1 MRAKQ
6 SPAER
11 VAEIQAALREAKLDG
26 WLFYDFRHSD
36 PLAYRILK
44 LDEKMFASRR
54 WFYYV
59 PASGEPVKI
68 VQSIEQFKLDSL
80 PGRKLVFRGWQEL
93 HARLREVL
101 APAAKESKRRVAMQ
115 YSPMNDIPYISRVDA
130 GTIEL
135 VRSFGVEP
143 VTSAELVQR
152 FEAVFSPEQH
162 QMHVEA
168 SDKMHRI
175 IQEAF
180 AEIARR
186 IRADEP
192 TTEWDI
198 AQFMLRRYKEEG
210 MEQEP
215 MIVAV
220 NANAANPHYMPTKEK
235 NSPIKRGDFV
245 LIDAATK
252 LSKPDAVAT
261 DQTWT
266 GYVGETVPEEY
277 SRIFNIV
284 REARDSA
291 VDFVRKNIRA
301 GKPIRGAEVDDVSRG
316 VITRA
321 GFGEQFTH
329 RTGHSIGEETHGNGV
344 NIDDFETR
352 DSRRI
357 IPGVC
362 FSIEPGIYLEG
373 KFGVRS
379 EINVYVSDKDIEVT
393 GQPIQ
398 TEIIPILKLS
408 DPGSARVSRA
418 GDGVSPSRTFSA
430 ELVISILPLRTAD
443 ATAKRLDVAASP
455 VERSLSRELR
465 FVLNRH
471 HPADTEPVFK
481 HSELG
486 RPECLLKRH
495 CNLATVGK
503 RVEDALG
510 FLLVRNNN

>member
-1 MRAKQ
+1 MKASDFSILTAGILSFTLISSMHAQQ
-6 SPAER
+6 SPEER

-80 PGRKLVFRGWQEL
+80 PGRKLIFRGWQEL
-93 HARLREVL
+93 HAQLREVL
-101 APAAKESKRRVAMQ
+101 GAAAKESKRRIAMQ

-135 VRSFGVEP
+135 VRSLGVEP

-152 FEAVFSPEQH
+152 FEAVFSPAQH

-175 IQEAF
+175 IQDAF

-198 AQFMLRRYKEEG
+198 AQFMLGRYKEEG
-210 MEQEP
+210 MQQEP

-220 NANAANPHYMPTKEK
+220 NANTADPHYMPTKEK
-235 NSPIKRGDFV
+235 NSPVRRGDFV

-252 LSKPDAVAT
+252 LTKPDAVAT

-266 GYVGETVPEEY
+266 GYVGETVSEEY
-277 SRIFNIV
+277 TRIFNIV

-291 VDFVRKNIRA
+291 IEFVRKNIRD

-321 GFGEQFTH
+321 GFGEKFTH

-344 NIDDFETR
+344 NIDNFETR
-352 DSRRI
+352 ASRRI
-357 IPGVC
+357 TPGVC
-362 FSIEPGIYLEG
+362 CSIEPGIYQEG

-379 EINVYVSDKDIEVT
+379 EINVYVSDRDIEVT

-398 TEIIPILKLS
+398 TEIIPILK
-408 DPGSARVSRA
+408 
-418 GDGVSPSRTFSA
+418 TQ
-430 ELVISILPLRTAD
+430 
-443 ATAKRLDVAASP
+443 
-455 VERSLSRELR
+455 
-465 FVLNRH
+465 
-471 HPADTEPVFK
+471 
-481 HSELG
+481 
-486 RPECLLKRH
+486 
-495 CNLATVGK
+495 
-503 RVEDALG
+503 
-510 FLLVRNNN
+510 

>member
-1 MRAKQ
+1 
-6 SPAER
+6 
-11 VAEIQAALREAKLDG
+11 
-26 WLFYDFRHSD
+26 
-36 PLAYRILK
+36 LK
-44 LDEKMFASRR
+44 LDEKMLASRR
-54 WFYYV
+54 WFYYI
-59 PASGEPVKI
+59 PATGEPVKI

-80 PGRKLVFRGWQEL
+80 PGRKLIFRGWQEL

-101 APAAKESKRRVAMQ
+101 APAAKESKRRIAMQ

-135 VRSFGVEP
+135 VRSFGIEP

-152 FEAVFSPEQH
+152 FEAVFSPAQH
-162 QMHVEA
+162 EMQVEA

-198 AQFMLRRYKEEG
+198 AQFMLGRYKEEG

-252 LSKPDAVAT
+252 LNKPDAVAT

-266 GYVGETVPEEY
+266 GYVGESVPEEY

-398 TEIIPILKLS
+398 TEIIPILKT
-408 DPGSARVSRA
+408 R
-418 GDGVSPSRTFSA
+418 
-430 ELVISILPLRTAD
+430 
-443 ATAKRLDVAASP
+443 
-455 VERSLSRELR
+455 
-465 FVLNRH
+465 
-471 HPADTEPVFK
+471 
-481 HSELG
+481 
-486 RPECLLKRH
+486 
-495 CNLATVGK
+495 
-503 RVEDALG
+503 
-510 FLLVRNNN
+510 

>member
-1 MRAKQ
+1 
-6 SPAER
+6 
-11 VAEIQAALREAKLDG
+11 
-26 WLFYDFRHSD
+26 
-36 PLAYRILK
+36 
-44 LDEKMFASRR
+44 
-54 WFYYV
+54 
-59 PASGEPVKI
+59 
-68 VQSIEQFKLDSL
+68 
-80 PGRKLVFRGWQEL
+80 
-93 HARLREVL
+93 
-101 APAAKESKRRVAMQ
+101 
-115 YSPMNDIPYISRVDA
+115 MNDIPYITRVDA

-152 FEAVFSPEQH
+152 FEAVFSPAQH
-162 QMHVEA
+162 EMQVDA

-180 AEIARR
+180 VEIARR
-186 IRADEP
+186 MLANEP

-198 AQFMLRRYKEEG
+198 AQFMLRRYSDEG
-210 MEQEP
+210 MQQEP

-235 NSPIKRGDFV
+235 HSPIKSGDFV

-252 LSKPDAVAT
+252 LNKPDAVVT

-316 VITRA
+316 VIARA

-398 TEIIPILKLS
+398 TEIIPILK
-408 DPGSARVSRA
+408 
-418 GDGVSPSRTFSA
+418 
-430 ELVISILPLRTAD
+430 
-443 ATAKRLDVAASP
+443 
-455 VERSLSRELR
+455 
-465 FVLNRH
+465 
-471 HPADTEPVFK
+471 
-481 HSELG
+481 
-486 RPECLLKRH
+486 
-495 CNLATVGK
+495 
-503 RVEDALG
+503 
-510 FLLVRNNN
+510 

>member
-1 MRAKQ
+1 M
-6 SPAER
+6 
-11 VAEIQAALREAKLDG
+11 
-26 WLFYDFRHSD
+26 
-36 PLAYRILK
+36 
-44 LDEKMFASRR
+44 
-54 WFYYV
+54 
-59 PASGEPVKI
+59 
-68 VQSIEQFKLDSL
+68 
-80 PGRKLVFRGWQEL
+80 FRGWQEL

-135 VRSFGVEP
+135 VRSLGVEP

-198 AQFMLRRYKEEG
+198 ADFMLRRYKEEG

-252 LSKPDAVAT
+252 LTKPEAVAT

-266 GYVGETVPEEY
+266 GYVGESVPEEY
-277 SRIFNIV
+277 LTHFQHCAGSPRFGSRF
-284 REARDSA
+284 
-291 VDFVRKNIRA
+291 RA
-301 GKPIRGAEVDDVSRG
+301 QEYPRG
-316 VITRA
+316 
-321 GFGEQFTH
+321 QTH
-329 RTGHSIGEETHGNGV
+329 
-344 NIDDFETR
+344 
-352 DSRRI
+352 SRRRSGRCVARRNYTRRFRRTI
-357 IPGVC
+357 HASDRPFDWRRNPRQWRQYRRFRDARFAAHHSRRLFFHRARNLPRRKIWR
-362 FSIEPGIYLEG
+362 SI
-373 KFGVRS
+373 R
-379 EINVYVSDKDIEVT
+379 D
-393 GQPIQ
+393 Q
-398 TEIIPILKLS
+398 
-408 DPGSARVSRA
+408 R
-418 GDGVSPSRTFSA
+418 
-430 ELVISILPLRTAD
+430 
-443 ATAKRLDVAASP
+443 
-455 VERSLSRELR
+455 LR
-465 FVLNRH
+465 FGQGHRSH
-471 HPADTEPVFK
+471 RPANSNEGYSNPSDSVMSKVCAEPTP
-481 HSELG
+481 SS
-486 RPECLLKRH
+486 RR
-495 CNLATVGK
+495 
-503 RVEDALG
+503 
-510 FLLVRNNN
+510 RNGLQAFRIWAPKMSSQEAW

>member
-1 MRAKQ
+1 MDPATFFTSASRTGTNRAFAILVLCFTFVASMSAQQ

-11 VAEIQAALREAKLDG
+11 LAEIQAALRDAKLDG

-80 PGRKLVFRGWQEL
+80 PGKKLIFRGWQEL
-93 HARLREVL
+93 HARLKEVL
-101 APAAKESKRRVAMQ
+101 GASAKGSKKRIAMQ

-143 VTSAELVQR
+143 VTSAELVQK

-162 QMHVEA
+162 PMHVEA

-186 IRADEP
+186 IRANKP

-198 AQFMLRRYKEEG
+198 AQFMLHRYSEEG
-210 MEQEP
+210 MQQEP

-220 NANAANPHYMPTKEK
+220 NANSANPHYMPTKEK
-235 NSPIKRGDFV
+235 NAPIKRGDFV

-252 LSKPDAVAT
+252 LNKPDAVAT

-277 SRIFNIV
+277 TRIFNIV

-301 GKPIRGAEVDDVSRG
+301 GKLIRGAEVDDVSRG

-398 TEIIPILKLS
+398 TEIIPILK
-408 DPGSARVSRA
+408 
-418 GDGVSPSRTFSA
+418 
-430 ELVISILPLRTAD
+430 
-443 ATAKRLDVAASP
+443 
-455 VERSLSRELR
+455 
-465 FVLNRH
+465 
-471 HPADTEPVFK
+471 
-481 HSELG
+481 
-486 RPECLLKRH
+486 
-495 CNLATVGK
+495 
-503 RVEDALG
+503 
-510 FLLVRNNN
+510 

>member
-1 MRAKQ
+1 MKSRKLLFATAVLCLSFVASMHAQQ
-6 SPAER
+6 SPTER
-11 VAEIQAALREAKLDG
+11 LAEIQSALRDANLDG

-44 LDEKMFASRR
+44 LDEKMPVSRR
-54 WFYYV
+54 WFYYI
-59 PASGEPVKI
+59 PASGEPAKI

-80 PGRKLVFRGWQEL
+80 PGKKLVFRGWKEL
-93 HARLREVL
+93 QARLREAL
-101 APAAKESKRRVAMQ
+101 GATAKGPKKHIAMQ

-143 VTSAELVQR
+143 VTSAELVQK
-152 FEAVFSPEQH
+152 FEAAFSPAQH
-162 QMHVEA
+162 EMHVEA

-186 IRADEP
+186 VRANEP

-198 AQFMLRRYKEEG
+198 AQFMLRRYSEEG
-210 MEQEP
+210 MQQEP

-220 NANAANPHYMPTKEK
+220 NANTANPHYMPTQEK

-252 LSKPDAVAT
+252 LNKPDAVAT

-277 SRIFNIV
+277 TRIFNIV

-291 VDFVRKNIRA
+291 VDFVRKNVQA
-301 GKPIRGAEVDDVSRG
+301 GKPTRGAEVDDVSRG

-321 GFGEQFTH
+321 GYGDQFTH

-398 TEIIPILKLS
+398 TEIIPILKT
-408 DPGSARVSRA
+408 P
-418 GDGVSPSRTFSA
+418 
-430 ELVISILPLRTAD
+430 
-443 ATAKRLDVAASP
+443 
-455 VERSLSRELR
+455 
-465 FVLNRH
+465 
-471 HPADTEPVFK
+471 
-481 HSELG
+481 
-486 RPECLLKRH
+486 
-495 CNLATVGK
+495 
-503 RVEDALG
+503 
-510 FLLVRNNN
+510 

>member
-1 MRAKQ
+1 MTPHKLSSFAAVLCFTVVPFMHAQ
-6 SPAER
+6 ESPAER
-11 VAEIQAALREAKLDG
+11 VAEIQAALRDAKLDG

-44 LDEKMFASRR
+44 LDEKMLASRR

-68 VQSIEQFKLDSL
+68 VQSIEQFKLGSL

-93 HARLREVL
+93 HARLREIL
-101 APAAKESKRRVAMQ
+101 TPAAKESKSRIAMQ
-115 YSPMNDIPYISRVDA
+115 YSPMNDIPYSRVDA

-143 VTSAELVQR
+143 TTSAELVQR
-152 FEAVFSPEQH
+152 FEAVFSPAQH

-186 IRADEP
+186 IRANEP

-198 AQFMLRRYKEEG
+198 AQLRRRRYSDEG
-210 MEQEP
+210 MQQEP

-220 NANAANPHYMPTKEK
+220 NANSANPHYMPTKEK
-235 NSPIKRGDFV
+235 NSPIRRGDFV

-252 LSKPDAVAT
+252 LNKPEAVAT

-291 VDFVRKNIRA
+291 VDFVRKNIGA
-301 GKPIRGAEVDDVSRG
+301 GKSIRGAEVDDVSRG

-362 FSIEPGIYLEG
+362 FSLEPGIYLEG

-393 GQPIQ
+393 GQPVQ
-398 TEIIPILKLS
+398 TEIVAILKTS
-408 DPGSARVSRA
+408 
-418 GDGVSPSRTFSA
+418 
-430 ELVISILPLRTAD
+430 
-443 ATAKRLDVAASP
+443 
-455 VERSLSRELR
+455 
-465 FVLNRH
+465 
-471 HPADTEPVFK
+471 
-481 HSELG
+481 
-486 RPECLLKRH
+486 
-495 CNLATVGK
+495 
-503 RVEDALG
+503 
-510 FLLVRNNN
+510 

>member
-1 MRAKQ
+1 MKSQRPSRTGINIFAAFILCLTFVASMHGQQ
-6 SPAER
+6 SPAEQ
-11 VAEIQAALREAKLDG
+11 VAEIQAALRDAKLDG

-80 PGRKLVFRGWQEL
+80 PGRKLIFRGWQEL

-101 APAAKESKRRVAMQ
+101 GPAAKESKRRIAMQ

-135 VRSFGVEP
+135 VRSFGVKP

-152 FEAVFSPEQH
+152 FEAVFSPAQY

-175 IQEAF
+175 IQETF

-186 IRADEP
+186 IRAAEP

-235 NSPIKRGDFV
+235 NSPIKHGDFV

-252 LSKPDAVAT
+252 LNKPDAVAT

-266 GYVGETVPEEY
+266 GYVGDAVPEEY

-284 REARDSA
+284 REARDAA
-291 VDFVRKNIRA
+291 VGFVRKKIPA
-301 GKPIRGAEVDDVSRG
+301 GK
-316 VITRA
+316 T
-321 GFGEQFTH
+321 
-329 RTGHSIGEETHGNGV
+329 
-344 NIDDFETR
+344 
-352 DSRRI
+352 
-357 IPGVC
+357 
-362 FSIEPGIYLEG
+362 
-373 KFGVRS
+373 
-379 EINVYVSDKDIEVT
+379 
-393 GQPIQ
+393 
-398 TEIIPILKLS
+398 
-408 DPGSARVSRA
+408 
-418 GDGVSPSRTFSA
+418 
-430 ELVISILPLRTAD
+430 
-443 ATAKRLDVAASP
+443 
-455 VERSLSRELR
+455 
-465 FVLNRH
+465 
-471 HPADTEPVFK
+471 
-481 HSELG
+481 
-486 RPECLLKRH
+486 
-495 CNLATVGK
+495 
-503 RVEDALG
+503 
-510 FLLVRNNN
+510 

>member
-1 MRAKQ
+1 MNAQQ
-6 SPAER
+6 SSTER
-11 VAEIQAALREAKLDG
+11 VAEIQAALRDAKLDG

-36 PLAYRILK
+36 LLAYRILK
-44 LDEKMFASRR
+44 LDETTFTSRR

-59 PASGEPVKI
+59 PAAGEPVKL
-68 VQSIEQFKLDSL
+68 VQSIEQSKLDSL
-80 PGRKLVFRGWQEL
+80 PGRKFVFGGWQEL
-93 HARLREVL
+93 HARLREAL
-101 APAAKESKRRVAMQ
+101 GATANKESKHRIAMQ
-115 YSPMNDIPYISRVDA
+115 YSPMNDIPYTSRVDA

-152 FEAVFSPEQH
+152 FEAAFSPAQH

-186 IRADEP
+186 GRANEP

-198 AQFMLRRYKEEG
+198 AQFMLRRYNDEG
-210 MEQEP
+210 MQQEL

-220 NANAANPHYMPTKEK
+220 NANTTDPHYMPTKEK
-235 NSPIKRGDFV
+235 NSPIRRGDFV
-245 LIDAATK
+245 LIDTATK
-252 LSKPDAVAT
+252 LNKPEAVIA
-261 DQTWT
+261 DQTWS
-266 GYVGETVPEEY
+266 GYVGESVPEEF
-277 SRIFNIV
+277 SRIFNVV

-291 VDFVRKNIRA
+291 VDFLRKNIRA
-301 GKPIRGAEVDDVSRG
+301 GKSVRGADVDDVARG

-329 RTGHSIGEETHGNGV
+329 RTGHSISEETHGNGV

-362 FSIEPGIYLEG
+362 FSIEPGIYFEG
-373 KFGVRS
+373 KFGIRS
-379 EINVYVSDKDIEVT
+379 EINVCVSDKDIKIA

-398 TEIIPILKLS
+398 TEIIAILK
-408 DPGSARVSRA
+408 
-418 GDGVSPSRTFSA
+418 
-430 ELVISILPLRTAD
+430 
-443 ATAKRLDVAASP
+443 
-455 VERSLSRELR
+455 
-465 FVLNRH
+465 
-471 HPADTEPVFK
+471 
-481 HSELG
+481 
-486 RPECLLKRH
+486 
-495 CNLATVGK
+495 
-503 RVEDALG
+503 
-510 FLLVRNNN
+510 